1 MKNSRSNKT
10 SVFPRTSPGE
20 PCPSGEQ
27 ENVPAKDG
35 TTVPERAQ
43 PTVPDRAKTA
53 VQHRAQPTV
62 PDRAKTTVQHRA
74 YSKVRASPPPPVQA
88 SASTSVLIPAETEL
102 RGKDEDVLT
111 WFARSI
117 AKPSKEEFGEMLR
130 WTRKTI
136 VDEGVLEY
144 QLRWLE
150 KARPILNKL
159 DRLPRI
165 TFPLRVKRTMLLLVA
180 ADYLHKPRNQVF
192 ELPGVA
198 GRTAYERWMRRPD
211 MAAVYHEVYAL
222 METEVLEHELAEIR
236 KATRITRISAGRA
249 AEVRADLLENPN
261 PWVVL
266 QSARDIMQSADRQ
279 TAAKGTSN
287 TSINISG
294 QLSTEQIDQ
303 LLERAGE
310 ELHSW
315 SQSQVQA
322 PASRPVVILDQ
333 PQDEEETAVPK

>member
-1 MKNSRSNKT
+1 MKNSDSDQVK
-10 SVFPRTSPGE
+10 VFPRAEQGE
-20 PCPSGEQ
+20 PYSTREQ

-35 TTVPERAQ
+35 SS
-43 PTVPDRAKTA
+43 VPDRTETA
-53 VQHRAQPTV
+53 VQNRALSP
-62 PDRAKTTVQHRA
+62 VQNQASVQDRA
-74 YSKVRASPPPPVQA
+74 YSKVRASPPPPVLA
-88 SASTSVLIPAETEL
+88 SANTSIVPQNEL
-102 RGKDEDVLT
+102 RGEDEDVLA
-111 WFARSI
+111 WFARSL
-117 AKPSKEEFGEMLR
+117 AKPNKEEFGEMLR

-136 VDEGVLEY
+136 VEEGVLEY

-150 KARPILNKL
+150 KARPILDKL
-159 DRLPRI
+159 DTLPRV

-180 ADYLHKPRNQVF
+180 ADYLYKPRQGVF

-211 MAAVYHEVYAL
+211 MAAIYHEIYAL
-222 METEVLEHELAEIR
+222 METEVLEHELSEIR

-261 PWVVL
+261 PWVAL

-279 TAAKGTSN
+279 TASKGTSSASLN
-287 TSINISG
+287 LSG

-303 LLERAGE
+303 LLERAGD
-310 ELHSW
+310 ELRSW
-315 SQSQVQA
+315 SRSQVQA

-333 PQDEEETAVPK
+333 PQVYESNTAVSDEEE